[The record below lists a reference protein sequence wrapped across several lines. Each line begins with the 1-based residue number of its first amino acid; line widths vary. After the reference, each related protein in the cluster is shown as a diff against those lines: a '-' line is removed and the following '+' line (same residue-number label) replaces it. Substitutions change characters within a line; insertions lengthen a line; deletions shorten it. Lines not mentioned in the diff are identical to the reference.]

1 MCKYIITFNTY
12 LTLRRLFHGGI
23 KQKKAGIH
31 GLTAT
36 RPLKDMKYLKSDKR
50 LYVSEKV
57 IGV

>member
-1 MCKYIITFNTY
+1 MCKYIITFNIY
-12 LTLRRLFHGGI
+12 LTLRRLFRGGI
-23 KQKKAGIH
+23 KQKAGTH

-50 LYVSEKV
+50 LSVAEKV